1 MFSYDFRIA
10 VRDKRVRAFSPEER
24 AVCDKEY
31 LVLEA
36 ECKEISSVISSLEEQ
51 LNAAVSKA

>member
-1 MFSYDFRIA
+1 LYDFRIA

-36 ECKEISSVISSLEEQ
+36 ECKEISGVISSLEEQ
-51 LNAAVSKA
+51 LNAAVSKT